1 MPEEEDDDA
10 VVLEDD
16 DAELVE
22 LALEVEVE
30 VEVDVDEDPDP
41 ELVDAEP
48 PSAPLPPMPVKGVPL
63 AQDAPASTISTAPV
77 TESER
82 APMNHPR
89 R

>member
-16 DAELVE
+16 EVVLVE
-22 LALEVEVE
+22 LALEVD
-30 VEVDVDEDPDP
+30 VEVDVDEEPDP

-63 AQDAPASTISTAPV
+63 AQDAPASTISTAPEM
-77 TESER
+77 ESER

>member
-22 LALEVEVE
+22 LALEVE